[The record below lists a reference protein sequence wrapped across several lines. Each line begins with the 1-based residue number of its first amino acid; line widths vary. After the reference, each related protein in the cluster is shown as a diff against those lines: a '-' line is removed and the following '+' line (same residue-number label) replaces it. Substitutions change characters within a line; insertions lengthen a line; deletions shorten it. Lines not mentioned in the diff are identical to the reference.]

1 MDSEGGGGDL
11 LARAWQ
17 KRGAGTLHRG
27 RWGIKVTR
35 SALHRG
41 MSVGWSPE
49 THQSGKLIYRSGDR
63 QPPGGFRRLGVDKI
77 CSWADQTFV
86 LQCGQ
91 WTRGASPEV
100 VRSLTS

>member
-1 MDSEGGGGDL
+1 MGSEGGGGDL

-27 RWGIKVTR
+27 AVGIKVRR
-35 SALHRG
+35 SALHPG
-41 MSVGWSPE
+41 MFVGWSPE
-49 THQSGKLIYRSGDR
+49 THQSGTRIYRSDDR
-63 QPPGGFRRLGVDKI
+63 QPPGGFRRIGVDKN

-86 LQCGQ
+86 LHCGP
-91 WTRGASPEV
+91 WARGASLEV